1 VCRCCGISAN
11 CRRLAGADFLQGDA
25 MTAQNGRQLASTE
38 FLRYL
43 AVSGLALIFDTA
55 GLLLAANFVHYLWAA
70 TFGFVLG
77 AVTSYLL
84 SVRWVFRHRRLAA
97 FPKTEFAAFAA
108 VGVAGL
114 GLNNLAIY
122 VAVEHAGLGLVA
134 AKAVAA
140 MLTFSFNFGLR
151 KWGLFRP

>member
-1 VCRCCGISAN
+1 MNELV
-11 CRRLAGADFLQGDA
+11 
-25 MTAQNGRQLASTE
+25 
-38 FLRYL
+38 RYF
-43 AVSGLALIFDTA
+43 AVSLVALLVDM
-55 GLLLAANFVHYLWAA
+55 GSLLLLAQVMHYLWAA
-70 TFGFVLG
+70 TVGFLLG
-77 AVTSYLL
+77 AATSYLL

-122 VAVEHAGLGLVA
+122 AAVEHAGLGLLA
-134 AKAVAA
+134 AKSVAA

>member
-1 VCRCCGISAN
+1 MNELV
-11 CRRLAGADFLQGDA
+11 
-25 MTAQNGRQLASTE
+25 
-38 FLRYL
+38 RYF
-43 AVSGLALIFDTA
+43 AVSLVALLVDM
-55 GLLLAANFVHYLWAA
+55 GSLLLLAQFMHYLWAA

-77 AVTSYLL
+77 ATTSYLL

-108 VGVAGL
+108 VGVVGL
-114 GLNNLAIY
+114 GINNLAIY
-122 VAVEHAGLGLVA
+122 VAVEHAGLLLPA

>member
-1 VCRCCGISAN
+1 MTIISGMRA
-11 CRRLAGADFLQGDA
+11 
-25 MTAQNGRQLASTE
+25 TATE
-38 FLRYL
+38 LLRYL
-43 AVSGLALIFDTA
+43 AVSAVALAVDTA
-55 GLLLAANFVHYLWAA
+55 VLLLAANFVHYLWAA
-70 TFGFVLG
+70 TLGFLLG

-84 SVRWVFRHRRLAA
+84 SVRWVFQHRRLAA

-114 GLNNLAIY
+114 GLNNMAIY
-122 VAVEHAGLGLVA
+122 VAVEYAGLPLLA

>member
-1 VCRCCGISAN
+1 MNELV
-11 CRRLAGADFLQGDA
+11 
-25 MTAQNGRQLASTE
+25 
-38 FLRYL
+38 RYF
-43 AVSGLALIFDTA
+43 AVSLVALLVDM
-55 GLLLAANFVHYLWAA
+55 GSLLLLALYMHYLWAV
-70 TFGFVLG
+70 TVGFLLG
-77 AVTSYLL
+77 AATSYLL

-108 VGVAGL
+108 VGVVGL
-114 GLNNLAIY
+114 GLNNMAIY
-122 VAVEHAGLGLVA
+122 VAVEYAGSPLLA

>member
-1 VCRCCGISAN
+1 MTEERGMRAN
-11 CRRLAGADFLQGDA
+11 AAEL
-25 MTAQNGRQLASTE
+25 
-38 FLRYL
+38 LRYF
-43 AVSGLALIFDTA
+43 AVSGVALAVDT
-55 GLLLAANFVHYLWAA
+55 GTLLLAANFVHYLWAA
-70 TFGFVLG
+70 TLGFLLG

-97 FPKTEFAAFAA
+97 FPRTEFAAFAA

-122 VAVEHAGLGLVA
+122 VAVEHAGLGLLA

>member
-1 VCRCCGISAN
+1 
-11 CRRLAGADFLQGDA
+11 
-25 MTAQNGRQLASTE
+25 MTTASGMRATAAE
-38 FLRYL
+38 LLRYFAVSAVAL
-43 AVSGLALIFDTA
+43 AVDTTA
-55 GLLLAANFVHYLWAA
+55 LLLAANVMHYLWAA
-70 TFGFVLG
+70 TLGFLLG

-122 VAVEHAGLGLVA
+122 AAVEHAGLNLLM

>member
-1 VCRCCGISAN
+1 
-11 CRRLAGADFLQGDA
+11 
-25 MTAQNGRQLASTE
+25 MTTASGMRVTAAE
-38 FLRYL
+38 LLRYL
-43 AVSGLALIFDTA
+43 AVSAVALAVDTTA
-55 GLLLAANFVHYLWAA
+55 LLLAANFVHYLWEA
-70 TFGFVLG
+70 TLGFLLG
-77 AVTSYLL
+77 AVTSYLF
-84 SVRWVFRHRRLAA
+84 SVRWVFRHRRLAG

-122 VAVEHAGLGLVA
+122 AAVEHAGLGLLM

>member
-1 VCRCCGISAN
+1 
-11 CRRLAGADFLQGDA
+11 
-25 MTAQNGRQLASTE
+25 MTEERGLRATAAEL
-38 FLRYL
+38 LRYL
-43 AVSGLALIFDTA
+43 AASGAALAVDTA
-55 GLLLAANFVHYLWAA
+55 ALLASANFVHYLWAA
-70 TFGFVLG
+70 TLGFLLG
-77 AVTSYLL
+77 AVASYLL

-108 VGVAGL
+108 VGIAGL

-122 VAVEHAGLGLVA
+122 AAVEYAGFGLLA

>member
-1 VCRCCGISAN
+1 
-11 CRRLAGADFLQGDA
+11 
-25 MTAQNGRQLASTE
+25 MTAERGLRATAKEL
-38 FLRYL
+38 LRYL
-43 AVSGLALIFDTA
+43 AVSAVALAVDSA
-55 GLLLAANFVHYLWAA
+55 ALLLAANFVHYLWAA
-70 TFGFVLG
+70 TLGFLLG
-77 AVTSYLL
+77 ALTSYLL

-97 FPKTEFAAFAA
+97 FPRTEFAAFVA

-122 VAVEHAGLGLVA
+122 VAIEHAGLGLLA

-140 MLTFSFNFGLR
+140 ILTFSFNFGLR

>member
-1 VCRCCGISAN
+1 MTTGRDLRAT
-11 CRRLAGADFLQGDA
+11 LAEL
-25 MTAQNGRQLASTE
+25 
-38 FLRYL
+38 LRYA
-43 AVSGLALIFDTA
+43 AVSGLALAVDATS
-55 GLLLAANFVHYLWAA
+55 LLLAANFVHYLWAA

-77 AVTSYLL
+77 ATTSYLL
-84 SVRWVFRHRRLAA
+84 SVRWAFRHRRLAA

-108 VGVAGL
+108 VGVVGL

-122 VAVEHAGLGLVA
+122 VAVDRAGLGLLA

-140 MLTFSFNFGLR
+140 VLTFSFNFGLR